1 MVAACNAEGWPQV
14 LALLMQ
20 HACSKKVPGFDCIV
34 FDYAEPFR

>member
-20 HACSKKVPGFDCIV
+20 HAAKKVPGFDRIV
-34 FDYAEPFR
+34 LDYAERFR